1 MNKKHLLIKG
11 TLGLFL
17 SAFVF
22 AAVVVVVVVV
32 NYRLVSFVH
41 NYIFDFQI

>member
-22 AAVVVVVVVV
+22 AAAVVVVV

-41 NYIFDFQI
+41 NYIFHFQI